1 MAPIHQQIAARSSA
15 FFYCIG
21 PYALTLTI
29 GITMVVGVGAMFNMN
44 VKDEG
49 TSTATRATNAGTN
62 SIDRPASEEMMAA
75 MAAAINSIVNDPQI
89 SAAIM
94 HGLVRSP
101 AEMPSYDR
109 RDVLHDLRAI
119 GHNVDAYAGAL
130 YPTYPAVVAIALG
143 LVVAGTRPP
152 LSLV

>member
-1 MAPIHQQIAARSSA
+1 
-15 FFYCIG
+15 
-21 PYALTLTI
+21 
-29 GITMVVGVGAMFNMN
+29 MVVGVGAMFNM
-44 VKDEG
+44 KDEG
-49 TSTATRATNAGTN
+49 TRSTATRATNAGTN

-75 MAAAINSIVNDPQI
+75 MASAINSIANDPQI